1 MIGCFGKIPA
11 SSDFVSLHGAIEEA
25 CEFDSWLQ
33 TALAAVQHHDS
44 WKTLFDRLPVCFF
57 SYRAK
62 SGNSLLGG
70 LISSRDSS
78 ERRYPF
84 FIFQAVKAKDAGAL
98 LNPFTL
104 SELFSARIKPLLHL
118 AAQGEAQSALFK
130 RIDALRPL
138 QSQDF
143 ALFRQVHEKF
153 LWNFTLTN
161 IGTALNSSYPEHAT
175 GAVLAR
181 LHAARQASK
190 QGEPMAT
197 CLPLP
202 AERGL
207 KNPTADLWVDWL
219 SRLDASQ
226 QAPEVN
232 VLADDFM
239 RPRLYSFGSRATAG
253 LYTALAHSGETA
265 AGNTPP
271 DRFIASDLT
280 NQAACSIDP
289 DRPLFNVIHSV
300 VGVLDMKPV

>member
-11 SSDFVSLHGAIEEA
+11 SSDFVSFHGAIEEA

-33 TALAAVQHHDS
+33 TALAALQHHDS
-44 WKTLFDRLPVCFF
+44 WKAVFDRLPVCFF

-62 SGNSLLGG
+62 SGNVLLGG
-70 LISSRDSS
+70 LISSKDSS
-78 ERRYPF
+78 DRRYPF
-84 FIFQAVKAKDAGAL
+84 FIFQAVKAKDAGTL

-118 AAQGEAQSALFK
+118 AVQGEAQSALFK
-130 RIDALRPL
+130 QIEALRPL
-138 QSQDF
+138 QSQDL

-161 IGTALNSSYPEHAT
+161 ISTALNSASPALAT
-175 GAVLAR
+175 DAVLAQ
-181 LHAARQASK
+181 LNAARLAPK

-219 SRLDASQ
+219 SRMNARQ

-239 RPRLYSFGSRATAG
+239 HPRLYSFGSRATAG
-253 LYTALAHSGETA
+253 LYTALAHSSQPKSGAPLST
-265 AGNTPP
+265 G
-271 DRFIASDLT
+271 ASHIT
-280 NQAACSIDP
+280 GQAARSIDP
-289 DRPLFNVIHSV
+289 DRPLFNVIHHF
-300 VGVLDMKPV
+300 VGALDVKPV

>member
-33 TALAAVQHHDS
+33 TALAALQHHDS
-44 WKTLFDRLPVCFF
+44 WRTVFDRLPVCFF
-57 SYRAK
+57 AYRAR
-62 SGNSLLGG
+62 SGNALLGG
-70 LISSRDSS
+70 LISSKDAS

-118 AAQGEAQSALFK
+118 AIQGEAQGALFK

-138 QSQDF
+138 QSQDV

-161 IGTALNSSYPEHAT
+161 ISTALNGSNPEHAT
-175 GAVLAR
+175 GTVLAR
-181 LHAARQASK
+181 LQAARQAAK
-190 QGEPMAT
+190 QGEPIAT

-219 SRLDASQ
+219 SRLNASQ
-226 QAPEVN
+226 QAPAVN

-239 RPRLYSFGSRATAG
+239 HPRLYSFGSRASAG
-253 LYTALAHSGETA
+253 LYTALAQPSETA
-265 AGNTPP
+265 AGNTLP
-271 DRFIASDLT
+271 DGFTASDLT
-280 NQAACSIDP
+280 DQATRSIDP
-289 DRPLFNVIHSV
+289 DRPLFNVIHHV
-300 VGVLDMKPV
+300 VGALDVKPV